1 MLECQERFDSFCK
14 SVLRNHARN
23 YDQVLRRRSKRE
35 CFSQDICEDKRFQRF
50 FSVEPPFQDTYVF
63 RVLDMEVSVEDVLL
77 GEALQELSEDRR
89 TIVLLS
95 YFLDM
100 TDSEIG
106 ACLHLI
112 RRTVSYRRGT
122 TLKQLKKYLEGLAD
136 EEKRKR

>member
-1 MLECQERFDSFCK
+1 MVECQERFDSFCK

-23 YDQVLRRRSKRE
+23 YDQVLRRRRERE
-35 CFSQDICEDKRFQRF
+35 CFSEDICEDKRFQRF
-50 FSVEPPFQDTYVF
+50 FSVTPCQDTYVF
-63 RVLDMEVSVEDVLL
+63 RVLDIDVSVEDILL
-77 GEALQELSEDRR
+77 GAALQELSEERR
-89 TIVLLS
+89 AIVLLS

-122 TLKQLKKYLEGLAD
+122 TLKQLKKYLGDFAD
-136 EEKRKR
+136 EEKTKR

>member
-14 SVLRNHARN
+14 TVLRNHARN
-23 YDQVLRRRSKRE
+23 YDQVVRRRSRRE
-35 CFSQDICEDKRFQRF
+35 CFSEDICEDTRFQRF
-50 FSVEPPFQDTYVF
+50 FSVDPFQDTYVF
-63 RVLDMEVSVEDVLL
+63 RVLDMDVSVEDVLL
-77 GEALQELSEDRR
+77 GAALQELSEERR
-89 TIVLLS
+89 AIVLLS

-106 ACLHLI
+106 ACLNLI

-122 TLKQLKKYLEGLAD
+122 TLKQLKKYLEDLTN

>member
-1 MLECQERFDSFCK
+1 MVECQERFDSFCK

-23 YDQVLRRRSKRE
+23 YDQVIRRRRERE
-35 CFSQDICEDKRFQRF
+35 CFSEDICEDKRFQHF
-50 FSVEPPFQDTYVF
+50 FSVAPFQETYVF

-77 GEALQELSEDRR
+77 GEALQELSEERR

-106 ACLHLI
+106 ACLQLI

-122 TLKQLKKYLEGLAD
+122 TLKQLKKYLEDLAD

>member
-1 MLECQERFDSFCK
+1 MVECQERFDSFCK

-23 YDQVLRRRSKRE
+23 YDQVLRRRRKRE
-35 CFSQDICEDKRFQRF
+35 CFSEDICEDKRFQRF
-50 FSVEPPFQDTYVF
+50 FSVAPCQDTYVF
-63 RVLDMEVSVEDVLL
+63 RVLDMDVSVEDVLL
-77 GEALQELSEDRR
+77 GAALQELSEERR

-106 ACLHLI
+106 AYLHLI

-122 TLKQLKKYLEGLAD
+122 TLKQIKKYLEDLAD

>member
-23 YDQVLRRRSKRE
+23 YDQMVRRRRKRE
-35 CFSQDICEDKRFQRF
+35 CFSEDICEDTRFQRF
-50 FSVEPPFQDTYVF
+50 FSVVPCQDTYVF
-63 RVLDMEVSVEDVLL
+63 RVLDMDVSVEDLFL
-77 GEALQELSEDRR
+77 GAALQALSEDRR
-89 TIVLLS
+89 AIVLLS

-112 RRTVSYRRGT
+112 RRTVSYRRDT
-122 TLKQLKKYLEGLAD
+122 TLKQLKKYLEDLAD
-136 EEKRKR
+136 EEKRER

>member
-1 MLECQERFDSFCK
+1 MECQERFDSFCK

-23 YDQVLRRRSKRE
+23 YDQMLYRRRKRE
-35 CFSQDICEDKRFQRF
+35 CFSEDICEDKRFQRF
-50 FSVEPPFQDTYVF
+50 FSVAPFQDTYVF

-77 GEALQELSEDRR
+77 GEALKELSEERR

-106 ACLHLI
+106 AYLHLI

-122 TLKQLKKYLEGLAD
+122 TLKQLKKYLEDLAN
-136 EEKRKR
+136 EEKREC